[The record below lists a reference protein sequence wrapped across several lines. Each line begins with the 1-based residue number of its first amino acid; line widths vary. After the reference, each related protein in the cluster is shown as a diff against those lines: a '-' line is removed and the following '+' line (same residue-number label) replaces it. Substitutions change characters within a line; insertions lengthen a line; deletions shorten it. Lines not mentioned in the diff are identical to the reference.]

1 MKFIYLGQI
10 ANRKCILNL
19 IQIFKKVEGN
29 WSLDI
34 IGEGPQEKQLR
45 EMILGDSRFS
55 YWGKLMPS
63 EARKLLSTTDVLLQ
77 VSKLEGWG
85 CTVNEALMYGNRVIV
100 SDSVGS
106 RALLRNK
113 VDCGQ
118 IFESGNWDVLKNCI
132 EYEISKGSRTFEQRE
147 QISF

>member
-1 MKFIYLGQI
+1 
-10 ANRKCILNL
+10 
-19 IQIFKKVEGN
+19 
-29 WSLDI
+29 
-34 IGEGPQEKQLR
+34 
-45 EMILGDSRFS
+45 
-55 YWGKLMPS
+55 MPS

-132 EYEISKGSRTFEQRE
+132 EYEISKVNPAKRNVMVVKNEMRLLKQKRNVL
-147 QISF
+147 QI

>member
-1 MKFIYLGQI
+1 
-10 ANRKCILNL
+10 
-19 IQIFKKVEGN
+19 
-29 WSLDI
+29 
-34 IGEGPQEKQLR
+34 
-45 EMILGDSRFS
+45 
-55 YWGKLMPS
+55 
-63 EARKLLSTTDVLLQ
+63 TTDVLLQ

-147 QISF
+147 QISNDFRCIYPEAEAEYFLQILDF